1 MKQFEIPSYYRSPII
16 SKVKSKRKLQ
26 DPRKKDF
33 TPTRLTLG
41 SIEFLIA
48 RHFGFCYGVE
58 NAIEISYKAIQA
70 NPDKKIYLLSQMI
83 HNPGVNEDLQSYG
96 ITFIQDTKGKQLIP
110 WEDIHAEDVVI
121 IPAFGTTV
129 EIENKLKEIG
139 VDVHA
144 YNTTCPF
151 VEKVWNRSEKLGT
164 DAHTIIVHGK
174 HDHEETRATF
184 SHSAQSAPTL
194 VVKNLAEAH
203 LLEAY
208 ILGKSSDEAI
218 LKAFEGKYTVGFNPS
233 LHLQKIGV
241 VNQTT
246 MLASET
252 QEITDLLRQAMITRY
267 GENDIK
273 NHIADTRDTLC
284 YATNDNQS
292 ATYGLMEH
300 EADFAIVVGGYNSSN
315 TTHLV
320 ELLEQKFSC
329 YFIQSEEAIL
339 SKDSL
344 ISYDI
349 HEKKEKTI
357 QDYFPQ
363 NKEKIKIILT
373 SGASCPDSVVDAVIQ
388 KLIRINNIEVDIE
401 KAIELIQ

>member
-1 MKQFEIPSYYRSPII
+1 MVRNRKEAELLARYIRKELSDEQFEI
-16 SKVKSKRKLQ
+16 
-26 DPRKKDF
+26 DF
-33 TPTRLTLG
+33 ANKYSSG
-41 SIEFLIA
+41 FLA
-48 RHFGFCYGVE
+48 SR
-58 NAIEISYKAIQA
+58 
-70 NPDKKIYLLSQMI
+70 D
-83 HNPGVNEDLQSYG
+83 
-96 ITFIQDTKGKQLIP
+96 
-110 WEDIHAEDVVI
+110 
-121 IPAFGTTV
+121 
-129 EIENKLKEIG
+129 
-139 VDVHA
+139 
-144 YNTTCPF
+144 
-151 VEKVWNRSEKLGT
+151 
-164 DAHTIIVHGK
+164 
-174 HDHEETRATF
+174 
-184 SHSAQSAPTL
+184 
-194 VVKNLAEAH
+194 
-203 LLEAY
+203 
-208 ILGKSSDEAI
+208 
-218 LKAFEGKYTVGFNPS
+218 
-233 LHLQKIGV
+233 LQKIGV

-300 EADFAIVVGGYNSSN
+300 DADFAIVVGGYNSSN

-339 SKDSL
+339 SKESL